1 MTHFCSMMLILRPFL
16 CLVTAVALCGP
27 ALQAQDELDGTG
39 GPSSSFTTISIMRT
53 WTPQERDF
61 PNGGFNLMSSF
72 ATDDDRRWWVGVGF
86 RAMGVWERDVL
97 AITLGPTWWF
107 AGDQRLGAFAFVQTG
122 LGMGSTRGI
131 NGFDVFSDPTLTFG
145 LASVA
150 GIAGTWQVGRWVN
163 LHGMIIGSHYS
174 NEGGRTPYG
183 VLVGLTFGGR

>member
-1 MTHFCSMMLILRPFL
+1 MTHFCSMMLILRSIL
-16 CLVTAVALCGP
+16 LLATAA
-27 ALQAQDELDGTG
+27 AFASQAAIAQDELDGTG
-39 GPSSSFTTISIMRT
+39 GQTTSFTTISIMRT

-72 ATDDDRRWWVGVGF
+72 ATDDDRRWWFGLGF

-97 AITLGPTWWF
+97 ALTLGPTWWF
-107 AGDQRLGAFAFVQTG
+107 AGDQKLGAFAFAQAG

-131 NGFDVFSDPTLTFG
+131 TGFDVFSDPTLTFG
-145 LASVA
+145 LASVI
-150 GIAGTWQVGRWVN
+150 GVAGTWQVGRWVN